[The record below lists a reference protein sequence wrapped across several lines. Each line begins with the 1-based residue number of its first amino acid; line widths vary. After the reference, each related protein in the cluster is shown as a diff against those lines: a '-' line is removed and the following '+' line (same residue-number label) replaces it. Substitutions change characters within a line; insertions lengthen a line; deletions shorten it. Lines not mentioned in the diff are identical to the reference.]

1 MQPCEEPARILR
13 SGHSWFFFFSWLG
26 SWART
31 ANSQRKGSFNCNQL
45 SALPKGIPRWNK
57 VYSQVEMV
65 WHGNIMKNR
74 HDKNASD
81 LKKASWGGVVAPR
94 GTIRTILL
102 HVVLQTRGEHH
113 QSATTSLINLTCQ
126 AVRLRALCRSLC
138 HANKCQVHKY
148 TPTWHEPRPAYEGH
162 VSCTDLLRVEH
173 CGLEP
178 KDGWYTRLFQLV
190 GEWMI
195 VWKIVGWFSHQS
207 TQWQSHLHNH
217 DAVELKGK

>member
-1 MQPCEEPARILR
+1 MSCRNMASSKITLRFEPKFPGPTPFSYPSSAAMRGTCAYPSLGSLLIFL
-13 SGHSWFFFFSWLG
+13 FSWLG

-126 AVRLRALCRSLC
+126 AQGFMSVFMS
-138 HANKCQVHKY
+138 CQHKSS
-148 TPTWHEPRPAYEGH
+148 P
-162 VSCTDLLRVEH
+162 
-173 CGLEP
+173 
-178 KDGWYTRLFQLV
+178 
-190 GEWMI
+190 
-195 VWKIVGWFSHQS
+195 
-207 TQWQSHLHNH
+207 
-217 DAVELKGK
+217 